1 MEQAARRWTLADVA
15 RAAEDAARDL
25 RPRLPVN
32 AFTAALPVQTMAR
45 LLGVPAGERE
55 ATCRWA
61 AQFTQGI
68 APGADAQAVAQA
80 DEAAAALMDQGRALG
95 LSSVQAANRITFMQ
109 QAFDAG
115 SGLLGHV
122 ALQLAQ
128 DPRQAA
134 AADTSR
140 EAMRALVREVE
151 RWAAPIQ
158 NTRRFAAEPLT
169 LLGQPI
175 EAGQAVLMVLA
186 SATATKHLT
195 RSPTVLMYTVK
206 LAGAWV
212 SAPAPMPALA
222 LQLLLK

>member
-1 MEQAARRWTLADVA
+1 MPSSARRWT
-15 RAAEDAARDL
+15 
-25 RPRLPVN
+25 
-32 AFTAALPVQTMAR
+32 QS
-45 LLGVPAGERE
+45 
-55 ATCRWA
+55 
-61 AQFTQGI
+61 
-68 APGADAQAVAQA
+68 

-95 LSSVQAANRITFMQ
+95 LSSVQAANRIAFVQ
-109 QAFDAG
+109 QAIDAG

-134 AADTSR
+134 VADTSR

-186 SATATKHLT
+186 SATATKHST

-212 SAPAPMPALA
+212 LAPAPMPALA

>member
-1 MEQAARRWTLADVA
+1 
-15 RAAEDAARDL
+15 
-25 RPRLPVN
+25 
-32 AFTAALPVQTMAR
+32 
-45 LLGVPAGERE
+45 AGERE

-80 DEAAAALMDQGRALG
+80 DAAAAALMAQGRALG
-95 LSSVQAANRITFMQ
+95 LSAVQVANRIAFMQ
-109 QAFDAG
+109 QALDAG
-115 SGLLGHV
+115 SGLFGHV

-134 AADTSR
+134 AADASR
-140 EAMRALVREVE
+140 DAMRALVREVE

-175 EAGQAVLMVLA
+175 AAGQALLLVLA
-186 SATATKHLT
+186 SANRDEAFNTQPDRLDVHREGG
-195 RSPTVLMYTVK
+195 RSMGFG
-206 LAGAWV
+206 AGPHVCPGAVIAIEIVAASAAWMWAAGQFDHYFGRCTGFRPLPNARIPV
-212 SAPAPMPALA
+212 FE
-222 LQLLLK
+222 Q